1 MEVVEAQSKVEA
13 NKYVTVEKQDGFAI
27 VWLDQ
32 KGEKVNKIS
41 ADMVGTF
48 EGLMEDIENDPEV
61 KAVIMIS
68 KKKDFIAGADIEG
81 FQKVEKEGDFKPF
94 TRKGHEILARI
105 ENSKKPIV
113 AGIHGAC
120 LGAGLEIALACHARV
135 AADEGTVMALPE
147 VQLGLLPGGGGT
159 QRLPRLIGIQ
169 KALNMMLTGRNVYA
183 YPAKKM
189 GLVDMV
195 TARSEV
201 LNAAKHLAKQ
211 MLAKKFERKDKRAFA
226 EKFLEGNPITRNI
239 IFNKAKEMVDRQT
252 QGNYPAPYKIMEC
265 VKIGMN
271 EGQAKGYQAEVDKFE
286 ELILTPQSR
295 QLINIFFNMTDK
307 KKNPMKDIA
316 KETKVMAML
325 GTGFMGAGIAEV
337 SANKGVRVLFKDI
350 KDEAVAKGK
359 KTIWDNLYKKV
370 KKKAIKRVE
379 ADEVINLVHGQTNY
393 EGFSHADMVI
403 EAVLEDIN
411 VKHKVLQEVE
421 AVTKDDCIF
430 ASNTS
435 SLPIT
440 EIAKASKRPETVIGM
455 HYFSPVP
462 KMPLLEI
469 IVTDQTADWVTAT
482 CFELGIR
489 QGKTCIVVKDGPGF
503 YTTRI
508 LAPYTNEALLLMEE
522 GADALQI
529 DRALKKFGFPV
540 GPITLM
546 DEVGIDVG
554 AHITKGELTQ
564 EFVKNREGAK
574 ISQAIVKMY
583 EAGYHGRK
591 NKKGFYQ
598 YDENGKKISGKINQ
612 DIYQFFGGGER
623 KKFTDEELQ
632 QRMGMAMVNEA
643 LLCLQEGILSSAQD
657 GDIGAVFGLGFP
669 PFRGGPFRYVDTLGA
684 KQAVEI
690 METLATTHGARFKP
704 AQILKDKAG
713 KGEGFY

>member
-1 MEVVEAQSKVEA
+1 MEVLEPQTKTEG
-13 NKYVTVEKQDGFAI
+13 NKYVSIEKQGHFAI

-32 KGEKVNKIS
+32 KDEKVNKIS

-48 EGLMEDIENDPEV
+48 EGLMADIESDSEI

-113 AGIHGAC
+113 AAIHGAC

-169 KALNMMLTGRNVYA
+169 KALNMMLTGRNVYG

-195 TARSEV
+195 TAKSEV
-201 LNAAKHLAKQ
+201 LNASKHLANK
-211 MLAKKFERKDKRAFA
+211 MIAGKFKREDKRTGM

-239 IFNKAKEMVDRQT
+239 IFKKAKEMVDRQT
-252 QGNYPAPYKIMEC
+252 QGNYPAPYKIIEC

-271 EGQAKGYQAEVDKFE
+271 EGIAKGYQAEVDKFE
-286 ELILTPQSR
+286 ELILSDVSP

-307 KKNPMKDIA
+307 KKNPMKELA
-316 KETKVMAML
+316 KETKIMGML
-325 GTGFMGAGIAEV
+325 GAGFMGAGIAEV
-337 SANKGVRVLFKDI
+337 SANKGVRVLLKDI
-350 KDEAVAKGK
+350 KEEAVAKGK

-370 KKKAIKRVE
+370 KKKALKRVE
-379 ADEVINLVHGQTNY
+379 ADEVINMVHGQTDYKGY
-393 EGFSHADMVI
+393 EHADMVI

-411 VKHKVLQEVE
+411 VKHAVLKEVE
-421 AVTKDDCIF
+421 GVTKDDCIF

-435 SLPIT
+435 SLPISQ
-440 EIAKASKRPETVIGM
+440 IAKASKRPETVIGM

-482 CFELGIR
+482 CLELGIR

-574 ISQAIVKMY
+574 ISQAIVKMF

-612 DIYQFFGGGER
+612 DVYQFFGGGER

-643 LLCLQEGILSSAQD
+643 LLCLQDGILSNPTD
-657 GDIGAVFGLGFP
+657 GDVGAVFGLGFP
-669 PFRGGPFRYVDTLGA
+669 PFRGGPFRYVDSLGTKA
-684 KQAVEI
+684 TVEL
-690 METLATTHGARFKP
+690 MEQLASKHGTRFTP
-704 AQILKDKAG
+704 AQILVDKAN
-713 KGEGFY
+713 KGESFY